1 MVLSSW
7 TVGSNGDF
15 SCHKCASMK
24 ITCVRVVAVYF
35 RVQRYRPPIH
45 DTLRTTDIDTGFRKI
60 TKSVRILAGANV
72 PGCRYTVEFVVSYSL
87 FSLFVQT
94 SRIFIRD
101 SFTLMEILGTIRW
114 PVSTQQTS
122 SYPPIPNPVSISM
135 LAVNR
140 DRESESEGVK
150 VKTIPHIKFL

>member
-1 MVLSSW
+1 
-7 TVGSNGDF
+7 
-15 SCHKCASMK
+15 MK
-24 ITCVRVVAVYF
+24 IICVRVVAVYF

-45 DTLRTTDIDTGFRKI
+45 DTLRTTDIDTGFGRSPNLFGHWLEP
-60 TKSVRILAGANV
+60 TFQVAV
-72 PGCRYTVEFVVSYSL
+72 TRYTVEFVVSYSL

-101 SFTLMEILGTIRW
+101 SFTLMAILGTIRL
-114 PVSTQQTS
+114 PVSTQQIS